1 MASSRKRLEPQEVV
15 DGPGKVPIKLD
26 VNGSTYYLEIEPR
39 KTLLDALRSDLH
51 LTGTKKGCNMGECGG
66 CTVLIDDKAVYSCLT
81 LAIECEGR
89 QILTIEGMSKGKKLD
104 PIQEAF
110 VKEEAFQCGYCTSGQ
125 IMSVKAL
132 LNSNQDPS
140 PDEIRHAMSGNICRC
155 GAYPHIV
162 KATVVAAAAYRKQ
175 RSTKKDGD
183 NHG

>member
-1 MASSRKRLEPQEVV
+1 MASTRKRLDFQEIVHR
-15 DGPGKVPIKLD
+15 PGKVPIKLN
-26 VNGSTYYLEIEPR
+26 VNGSSYYLEIEPR

-66 CTVLIDDKAVYSCLT
+66 CTVLIDNKAVYSCLT
-81 LAIECEGR
+81 LAIECEGS
-89 QILTIEGMSKGKKLD
+89 QILTIEGMSKGKNLD

-110 VKEEAFQCGYCTSGQ
+110 IKEEAFQCGYCTSGQ

-140 PDEIRHAMSGNICRC
+140 PDEIRIAMSGNICRC
-155 GAYPHIV
+155 GAYPHIF
-162 KATVVAAAAYRKQ
+162 KAAVASAAAYRKQ

-183 NHG
+183 DHG